1 MDKRW
6 LKGPPLLFREKEFVR
21 EEVVMK
27 LPLFLLATTFFWGVA
42 AIFDKLALGK
52 TAPLTGLM
60 VRQFILTGL
69 LLFLGL
75 ITGSLTNM
83 ATLEGRTI
91 LLFGLSGIC
100 GGALGLWTYYH
111 ALRLGGA
118 SLVVPISAT
127 YPLITVLLSWL
138 ILQEGLTWSRVIGT
152 VFIVVGIWLV
162 K

>member
-1 MDKRW
+1 
-6 LKGPPLLFREKEFVR
+6 
-21 EEVVMK
+21 MK
-27 LPLFLLATTFFWGVA
+27 LALFLLATTFFWGVA

-52 TAPLTGLM
+52 TPPFTGLM
-60 VRQFILTGL
+60 VRQFILTGVL
-69 LLFLGL
+69 LCLGL
-75 ITGSLTNM
+75 ATGRLGSM
-83 ATLEGRTI
+83 IVLEWRTI
-91 LLFGLSGIC
+91 FLFGLSGIC

-138 ILQEGLTWSRVIGT
+138 ILHEGLTLPRVIGT
-152 VFIVVGIWLV
+152 IFIVLGIWLV

>member
-1 MDKRW
+1 
-6 LKGPPLLFREKEFVR
+6 
-21 EEVVMK
+21 MK
-27 LPLFLLATTFFWGVA
+27 LSLFLLATTFFWGVA

-75 ITGSLTNM
+75 ITGSLPNM
-83 ATLEGRTI
+83 ATLERRTI

-127 YPLITVLLSWL
+127 YPLVTVLLSWL